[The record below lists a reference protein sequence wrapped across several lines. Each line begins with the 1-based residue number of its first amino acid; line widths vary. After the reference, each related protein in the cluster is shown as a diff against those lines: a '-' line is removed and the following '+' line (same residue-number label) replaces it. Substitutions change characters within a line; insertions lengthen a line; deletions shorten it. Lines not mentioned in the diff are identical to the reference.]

1 MEILKEDAYI
11 KRCKTIK
18 KLFFLVRFCPIWVAA
33 QKQHAQ
39 KTTICFACSLMDI
52 MDINVELNLHLSE
65 ITSGSSLLT
74 FTI

>member
-52 MDINVELNLHLSE
+52 NVELNLHLSE
-65 ITSGSSLLT
+65 ITSGSSLLK

>member
-18 KLFFLVRFCPIWVAA
+18 KTVFFLVRFCPIWVAA

-39 KTTICFACSLMDI
+39 KNTVCFACSL

-65 ITSGSSLLT
+65 ITSGSSLLK